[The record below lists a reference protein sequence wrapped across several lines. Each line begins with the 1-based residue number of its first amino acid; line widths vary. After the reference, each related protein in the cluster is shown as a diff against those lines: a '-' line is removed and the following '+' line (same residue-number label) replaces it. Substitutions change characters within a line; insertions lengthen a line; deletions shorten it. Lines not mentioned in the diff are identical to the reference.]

1 MVDVLNLKTKQNKI
15 NYKELN
21 MENKIIINGKIVS
34 KILNKKYNSLELII
48 VDEKDGRKISN
59 KVICVKTESAYPK
72 LLKMKK
78 DEQVTLLV
86 DCWTFKNNILNVVEV
101 MDTPQPTSFEF
112 FGKVEK
118 FAVKNGS
125 TNSKDWERGE
135 YTVTSVDANISLTL
149 TIWNNLNKIII
160 ENKNKLLKFSG
171 YTKICY
177 NQFYDNYYTDI
188 IIKDVK
194 VVENNEGKNA

>member
-1 MVDVLNLKTKQNKI
+1 
-15 NYKELN
+15 

-34 KILNKKYNSLELII
+34 KFLNKKYNALELII

-59 KVICVKTESAYPK
+59 KVICVKSEGAFSK

-78 DEQVTLLV
+78 DEHITLLV
-86 DCWTFKNNILNVVEV
+86 DCWTFKNNMLNVVEV
-101 MDTPQPTSFEF
+101 IDSSHSTSFEF

-118 FAVKNGS
+118 FTIKNGS

-135 YTVTSVDANISLTL
+135 YVVTSNDGSISLTL
-149 TIWNNLNKIII
+149 TIWNNLNKLII

-171 YTKICY
+171 YSKLCY
-177 NQFYDNYYTDI
+177 NQFYDNYYTEI
-188 IIKDVK
+188 LIKDVTI
-194 VVENNEGKNA
+194 VEEVQNA

>member
-1 MVDVLNLKTKQNKI
+1 
-15 NYKELN
+15 

-34 KILNKKYNSLELII
+34 KFLNKKYNSLELII
-48 VDEKDGRKISN
+48 VDEKDERKVSN
-59 KVICVKTESAYPK
+59 KVVCVKTESAYSK

-78 DEQVTLLV
+78 DEQVTLLA
-86 DCWTFKNNILNVVEV
+86 DCWTFKNNMLNVVEV

-118 FAVKNGS
+118 FTVKNGS
-125 TNSKDWERGE
+125 TNGKDWERGE
-135 YTVTSVDANISLTL
+135 YTVMSNSGNISLFL

-171 YTKICY
+171 YTKLCY
-177 NQFYDNYYTDI
+177 NQFYDNYYTEI
-188 IIKDVK
+188 LIKDVT
-194 VVENNEGKNA
+194 VAEEVQNA